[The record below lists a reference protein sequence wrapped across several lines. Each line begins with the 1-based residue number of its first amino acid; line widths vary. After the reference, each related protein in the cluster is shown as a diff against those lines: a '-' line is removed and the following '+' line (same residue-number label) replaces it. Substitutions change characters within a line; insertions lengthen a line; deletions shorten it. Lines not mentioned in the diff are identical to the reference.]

1 LVLSLTN
8 SLTATRTQVVNLFRA
23 QLAALGMAT
32 KIDRA
37 LIRFFIGIQKKLA
50 TNISFDGW
58 NGELRR
64 VLGLDVAYVRDTGIA
79 AAVLYDRDKES
90 VLTSNTYKAQVFF
103 PYIPGLLY
111 LREAPL
117 MIAAAEPLK
126 DDFDLALVDGHG
138 YAHPR
143 RAGLAVIVGVIL
155 DRPVIGVAKSLLEG
169 KVHETAGISPILA
182 NGEVIGWASGGQPR
196 YYASVGNKVSNEDV
210 KRILSKLGNDYP
222 APLKEAHR
230 LANKIANEIKI

>member
-1 LVLSLTN
+1 MV
-8 SLTATRTQVVNLFRA
+8 
-23 QLAALGMAT
+23 T
-32 KIDRA
+32 KVDRA
-37 LIRFFIGIQKKLA
+37 LIHFFIGIQKKLA
-50 TNISFDGW
+50 TNISFVGW

-64 VLGLDVAYVRDTGIA
+64 VLGLDVAYVRDIGIA
-79 AAVLYDRDKES
+79 AAVLYDRDKGS
-90 VLTSNTYKAQVFF
+90 VLTSNAYKAQVLF

-155 DRPVIGVAKSLLEG
+155 DRPVVGVAKSLLEG
-169 KVHETAGISPILA
+169 KVQETTTGISPILA

-196 YYASVGNKVSNEDV
+196 YYASVGNKVSHEDV
-210 KRILSKLGNDYP
+210 KKIISKLGNDYP